1 MAALRIGLTGGI
13 GSGKST
19 VAAMLTGHGAVCID
33 SDAVARELTAAGGA
47 ALAPIRAAFGDA
59 FIGADGALDRARMG
73 GLVFADAGERARLEA
88 ILHPLIRERCLEL
101 ARRSDAS
108 APVVVFEIPLLAEGS
123 GARADAERSATR
135 ADAERSAAR
144 ADAERRSVRADL
156 ALDRV
161 LVVDCPVERQLAHAI
176 ARGNMPETQVRA
188 VLAAQATRAQRL
200 DIADDVIVNAGSI
213 EALRQR
219 VAQLWSHYTGLQR
232 PE

>member
-19 VAAMLTGHGAVCID
+19 VAAMLAGHGAACID

-59 FIGADGALDRARMG
+59 FIGTDGALDRARMG
-73 GLVFADAGERARLEA
+73 KLVFADAGQRARLEA

-101 ARRSDAS
+101 AQRSEAS
-108 APVVVFEIPLLAEGS
+108 APVVVFEIPLLAE
-123 GARADAERSATR
+123 
-135 ADAERSAAR
+135 RSAAP
-144 ADAERRSVRADL
+144 AEAERRSARADL

-161 LVVDCPVERQLAHAI
+161 LVVDCPVEHQLARAI
-176 ARGNMPETQVRA
+176 ARGNMPESQVRA

-200 DIADDVIVNAGSI
+200 DIADDVIVNAGALD
-213 EALRQR
+213 ALRQR
-219 VAQLWSHYTGLQR
+219 VAELWSHYTGLRQAD
-232 PE
+232 